1 MIIGEV
7 LDESGKVKHKT
18 YKIQN
23 GDTPQSVADKLEI
36 ELYDLRIYHNF
47 NCIEDKDVIN
57 AYLPN
62 HLKFILLKAVK
73 LKANGELQDD
83 PLEYIRFSTKD
94 YQLPFYPSGKN
105 NYLAVYTI
113 ENGNV
118 KQSIK
123 EEISVKWLATD
134 INKYSFFEIDRIS
147 KVYIDE
153 KEADC
158 IADEIAEKTSRVFY
172 PLQIVVNEKG
182 KWIDIHNYD
191 AIKERWEETKPKI
204 LEEYTGEE
212 IEECL
217 TRFEQKLV
225 DKDAFLESF
234 NFNWFLRAFFN
245 GINIEYK
252 DQLVIEKNIYF
263 PIGNTVGD
271 TQFLV
276 QQEISPTLDKYNL
289 VNITQKGILSDPR
302 TKQDFENDTDFP
314 YDTMLEENPEMA
326 EGLYNSYYFLNPRT
340 YLVDSL
346 FLECSINL
354 AIPLRTTITI
364 SNLEDK
370 ENLKP
375 KPRVSLYAGE
385 TKKPERFL
393 DTVADIFR
401 VK

>member
-1 MIIGEV
+1 MIIGEI
-7 LDESGKVKHKT
+7 LDEVGKVKHKI
-18 YKIQN
+18 YKIQD

-36 ELYDLRIYHNF
+36 ELYDLRSYHNF
-47 NCIEDKDVIN
+47 NCIEDRDVIN

-62 HLKFILLKAVK
+62 HLKFILLKPLK
-73 LKANGELQDD
+73 FKANGEIEDK

-94 YQLPFYPSGKN
+94 YQLPFDPSGEN
-105 NYLAVYTI
+105 NYLAVYTV
-113 ENGNV
+113 ENGDI

-123 EEISVKWLATD
+123 EELSVKWLATD

-147 KVYIDE
+147 KVYIDQ

-158 IADEIAEKTSRVFY
+158 IADEIAEKTGRIFY

-191 AIKERWEETKPKI
+191 IIQERWYKTKPKI
-204 LEEYTGEE
+204 LEEYEGEE

-217 TRFEQKLV
+217 SRFEIKLE

-234 NFNWFLRAFFN
+234 SFNWFLRAFFN

-252 DQLVIEKNIYF
+252 DQLVVEKNIFF
-263 PIGNTVGD
+263 PISNTFGD
-271 TQFLV
+271 TRFLV
-276 QQEISPTLDKYNL
+276 KQEISPTLDNYNL

-302 TKQDFENDTDFP
+302 TKQDFENETDFP
-314 YDTMLEENPEMA
+314 YDTLLEENPEKA
-326 EGLYNSYYFLNPRT
+326 QGQYNSYYFLNPRT

-346 FLECSINL
+346 FLECSIKL
-354 AIPLRTTITI
+354 DIPIKTTITI

-385 TKKPERFL
+385 TKKSERFL

>member
-1 MIIGEV
+1 MIIDKI
-7 LDESGKVKHKT
+7 LDKYGVVKHLT
-18 YKIQN
+18 YKIQK
-23 GDTPQSVADKLEI
+23 GDTPQSVADKLDI
-36 ELYDLRIYHNF
+36 ELFDLRRYHNF
-47 NCIEDKDVIN
+47 NCIEDRDVIN

-62 HLKFILLKAVK
+62 HLKFILLKPIK
-73 LKANGELQDD
+73 LNANGELEDE
-83 PLEYIRFSTKD
+83 PLEHIRFSTKT
-94 YQLPFYPSGKN
+94 YQLPFKPSGKN
-105 NYLAVYTI
+105 SYLAVYTI
-113 ENGNV
+113 ENGDI

-147 KVYIDE
+147 KVYINQ
-153 KEADC
+153 KEADR
-158 IADEIAEKTSRVFY
+158 IADKIAEKTSCVFY

-182 KWIDIHNYD
+182 KWIDIYNYD
-191 AIKERWEETKPKI
+191 TIQQRWYETKPKI
-204 LEEYTGEE
+204 LEEYKGEE
-212 IEECL
+212 FEECL
-217 TRFEQKLV
+217 AHFEKKIV
-225 DKDAFLESF
+225 DKNAFLESF

-245 GINIEYK
+245 GVNIEYK
-252 DQLVIEKNIYF
+252 DQLVLEKNISF
-263 PIGNTVGD
+263 PISNTFGD

-289 VNITQKGILSDPR
+289 VNITQKGILCDPR

-314 YDTMLEENPEMA
+314 YDTLLEENPEKA

-354 AIPLRTTITI
+354 AIPLKTTITI

-375 KPRVSLYAGE
+375 KPRISLYAGE
-385 TKKPERFL
+385 TKRPDSFL